1 MSFKRFIVPGGQRIL
16 YIHIYLGLLGNG
28 ELVIITEHRKQLE
41 QELRAT
47 TPLRQFACPTCYFG
61 DCGNESFFHGDAPY
75 FNLDLEERVRS
86 Y

>member
-16 YIHIYLGLLGNG
+16 YIHIYLGSLGNG

-41 QELRAT
+41 QELRVT
-47 TPLRQFACPTCYFG
+47 TPLRQFACPSSYFG
-61 DCGNESFFHGDAPY
+61 DCGNEFFFHGDAPY